1 MNDIHIYIVTCLI
14 CQSKAIHC
22 YWFYDQLKS
31 LSVLKNT
38 WNSLF
43 KEISLDWITRLLL
56 SMKNNQKC
64 NSILTI
70 VCHIIKYAL
79 FILIWNDSTAADFVK
94 LFFEHVKCYFN
105 FLRSIII
112 NRDSHITSDFWQE
125 VYKIKMIKQQ
135 LSITYHSQTNSQ
147 SEALNQIIKNYLRA
161 YTSEDQTVWAK
172 LLSLVQFV
180 YNNNHN
186 HIIQMSLNQLLHS
199 FNYEIYIDVTDN
211 IIKRRILTAKD
222 YIEKLHK
229 L

>member
-1 MNDIHIYIVTCLI
+1 
-14 CQSKAIHC
+14 
-22 YWFYDQLKS
+22 
-31 LSVLKNT
+31 
-38 WNSLF
+38 
-43 KEISLDWITRLLL
+43 
-56 SMKNNQKC
+56 
-64 NSILTI
+64 
-70 VCHIIKYAL
+70 
-79 FILIWNDSTAADFVK
+79 
-94 LFFEHVKCYFN
+94 
-105 FLRSIII
+105 
-112 NRDSHITSDFWQE
+112 
-125 VYKIKMIKQQ
+125 MIKQQ